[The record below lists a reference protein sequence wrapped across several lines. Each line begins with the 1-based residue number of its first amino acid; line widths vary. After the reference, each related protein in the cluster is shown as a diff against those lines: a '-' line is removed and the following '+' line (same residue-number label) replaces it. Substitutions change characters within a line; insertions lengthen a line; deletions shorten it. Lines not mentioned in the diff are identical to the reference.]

1 MADELT
7 PLEKQVIA
15 LSLGDPRSSLM
26 PRSHIFLWL
35 FGHRATSLPLA
46 NPRLEALRRYVIL
59 SRTSKQ
65 ALPQDECDRLCHAGY
80 DSRQK
85 EAIDLLIA
93 PHRMQDNFRVRVGSL
108 ARRRAEN
115 RAPGRPLPF
124 AVPASGPVRSIN
136 PPSTAK
142 ENMLNFSNPRTR
154 PTLMLAMLP
163 FAMAPAAVQ
172 AQPQSP
178 IQGPSDG
185 ASDPDDGDRITIG
198 IGGLYAPAYQG
209 ADDYRFQPLP
219 MINAKWGRFFVNFQD
234 GIGANLVDSG
244 DVTVGVGLTPVGGYR
259 AKDAPDGIGKLS
271 LGLGG
276 RGFVKLRQGGF
287 EATLAATKVITGNTG
302 GVIADA
308 SLAYPITAS
317 NKLTLIPSIG
327 TTWADRK
334 HNNRYFGVTAAQSAA
349 SGLPQYRAGSGLV
362 DAKAGLTVVYRLT
375 DRIGVMAVGGVSSLL
390 GDAKDSPIVHHKT
403 QPYGLFAV
411 TYSF

>member
-1 MADELT
+1 
-7 PLEKQVIA
+7 
-15 LSLGDPRSSLM
+15 
-26 PRSHIFLWL
+26 
-35 FGHRATSLPLA
+35 
-46 NPRLEALRRYVIL
+46 
-59 SRTSKQ
+59 
-65 ALPQDECDRLCHAGY
+65 
-80 DSRQK
+80 
-85 EAIDLLIA
+85 
-93 PHRMQDNFRVRVGSL
+93 
-108 ARRRAEN
+108 
-115 RAPGRPLPF
+115 
-124 AVPASGPVRSIN
+124 
-136 PPSTAK
+136 
-142 ENMLNFSNPRTR
+142 MLNFSNSRTR

-172 AQPQSP
+172 AQTQ
-178 IQGPSDG
+178 IQELSDG
-185 ASDPDDGDRITIG
+185 SGDRDDGDRITIG
-198 IGGLYAPAYQG
+198 IGGLYAPAYRG
-209 ADDYRFQPLP
+209 GDDYRFQPLP
-219 MINAKWGRFFVNFQD
+219 VVNVKWNRFFVNFQD
-234 GIGANLVDSG
+234 GIGADLVDSG
-244 DVTVGVGLTPVGGYR
+244 DVTIGVGLTPVGGYR

-287 EATLAATKVITGNTG
+287 EATLGATKVITGNTG

-317 NKLTLIPSIG
+317 DKLTLIPSIG
-327 TTWADRK
+327 TTWADGK

-390 GDAKDSPIVHHKT
+390 GDAKDSPIVYHKT